1 MKYVLYITFKNV
13 IFLESITLNFYSRN
27 SKPNNNTFIR
37 VTYLGRVARNA
48 ANFIACYLQ
57 N

>member
-27 SKPNNNTFIR
+27 SKPNNNTFNR